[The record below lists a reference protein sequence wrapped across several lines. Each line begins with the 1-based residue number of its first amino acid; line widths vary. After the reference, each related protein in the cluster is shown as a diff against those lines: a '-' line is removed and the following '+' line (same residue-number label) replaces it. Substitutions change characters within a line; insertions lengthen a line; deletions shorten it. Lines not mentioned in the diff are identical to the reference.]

1 MPRPKEII
9 DSELAR
15 QAENQLKKFRNQRIY
30 LRLLVISKAADHS
43 ITHLAKFFGISR
55 YTINRWIHRFRI
67 QGIAGL
73 YDKPKG
79 HNPSKLTEVHREK
92 IAQWVQES
100 RNAKGEPIHW
110 TLEKLSIT
118 IQEEFGISI
127 SLMPLWRHL
136 RRMGFRLKVPR
147 PVHAKADFQA
157 QQAFKK
163 NV

>member
-1 MPRPKEII
+1 MARPKEII
-9 DSELAR
+9 DSELAQ
-15 QAENQLKKFRNQRIY
+15 QAEKQLKKFRNHRIY

-43 ITHLAKFFGISR
+43 ITYLAKFFGISR
-55 YTINRWIHRFRI
+55 YTINRWIHHFKM

-79 HNPSKLTEVHREK
+79 HNPSKLTDIHRQQ
-92 IAQWVQES
+92 ITQWVNEC

-110 TLEKLSIT
+110 TLEKLRIT

-127 SLMPLWRHL
+127 SLMPLWRNL
-136 RRMGFRLKVPR
+136 RLMGFRQKVPR
-147 PVHAKADFQA
+147 PVHAKADLEA

-163 NV
+163 NG